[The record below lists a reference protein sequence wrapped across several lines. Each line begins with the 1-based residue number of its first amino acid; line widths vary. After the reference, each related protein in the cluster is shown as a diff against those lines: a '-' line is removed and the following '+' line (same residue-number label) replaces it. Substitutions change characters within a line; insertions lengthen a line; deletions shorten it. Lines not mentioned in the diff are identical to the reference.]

1 MKPNIDSIMLL
12 LVSALLA
19 ALAAGCAANF
29 SEARP
34 ARVLRGGEIRVAQAS
49 SVNLPVR
56 VIGDLIEP
64 GEQVVS
70 NISSSTTPTDEES
83 EALVGAAVAT
93 ALSGIGYGTHIDVGI
108 GLGYRLDLS
117 GRIGNGIY
125 GLSLRRGFD
134 LGRWDASLGLR
145 ASYNSGSSWVPY
157 FDEINDYVK
166 VTEMKRFDGQL
177 FAQIGRE
184 LGEWGKLWFGAKG
197 MVSPYSSSID
207 ARAIGLDAVEW
218 SDTIGFAGGF
228 FGFALGYRWVHVI
241 AELSVLWAMGD
252 VELYDKRYDLS
263 GAVIVPTWG
272 LQATF

>member
-1 MKPNIDSIMLL
+1 
-12 LVSALLA
+12 
-19 ALAAGCAANF
+19 
-29 SEARP
+29 
-34 ARVLRGGEIRVAQAS
+34 
-49 SVNLPVR
+49 VR

-64 GEQVVS
+64 GETVVS
-70 NISSSTTPTDEES
+70 NISTGTTPSDEQA
-83 EALVGAAVAT
+83 EALVGSAAAT
-93 ALSGIGYGTHIDVGI
+93 ALSGVGYGTHIDVGV

-134 LGRWDASLGLR
+134 LGSWDASVGLR
-145 ASYNSGSSWVPY
+145 AAYNSGSSWVPY

-197 MVSPYSSSID
+197 MVSPYASTID
-207 ARAIGLDAVEW
+207 ARAIGLDTVEW

-228 FGFALGYRWVHVI
+228 LGFALGYRWVHVI